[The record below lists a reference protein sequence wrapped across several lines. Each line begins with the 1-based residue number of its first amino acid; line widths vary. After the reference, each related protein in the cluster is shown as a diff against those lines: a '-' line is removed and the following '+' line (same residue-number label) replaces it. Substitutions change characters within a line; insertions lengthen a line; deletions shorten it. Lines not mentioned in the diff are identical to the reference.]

1 MIDYGPRGE
10 RQDNFYIYMR
20 SPAKRTSLADL
31 LQSDKHAAEDIAR
44 LQRMI
49 EDLQQYRRDM
59 AERAA
64 YLVST
69 QPTRSAELK
78 RRRDVWKKKVYYYF
92 IEWDTYPDGTRQR
105 VSVKTYDGTDRH
117 KAIADAKEYQRT
129 HTGIAVTV
137 DIAKGKFEH

>member
-49 EDLQQYRRDM
+49 DDLS
-59 AERAA
+59 
-64 YLVST
+64 ST
-69 QPTRSAELK
+69 GAIWP
-78 RRRDVWKKKVYYYF
+78 
-92 IEWDTYPDGTRQR
+92 
-105 VSVKTYDGTDRH
+105 SVPP
-117 KAIADAKEYQRT
+117 I
-129 HTGIAVTV
+129 
-137 DIAKGKFEH
+137 